1 MTSKPSLT
9 NCPKAFAYQGW
20 LYSQLIKLCFTHG
33 KVKTDNYS
41 LDVKLYS
48 LMLIKLKQVTVH
60 RSIVQYVTIIQVV
73 IVSGFHLFPFRT
85 EKLSPS
91 APMVLHTRGR
101 VGSRRFLRRKSP
113 LEFPEDSF
121 LIEQRAERTDYRE
134 QSTDER

>member
-20 LYSQLIKLCFTHG
+20 LYSQLIKLCFTNG
-33 KVKTDNYS
+33 NVKTDNYS
-41 LDVKLYS
+41 LIVKLS
-48 LMLIKLKQVTVH
+48 PLNVKRSPLTAH
-60 RSIVQYVTIIQVV
+60 RSKVQYVTLIQVV

-113 LEFPEDSF
+113 LENVPRDFF
-121 LIEQRAERTDYRE
+121 LIEYRAESTDYRLQITE
-134 QSTDER
+134 YR